1 MKKLVMIAL
10 AASTVIATPVA
21 AQTVTGTVDITGSV
35 APKCLVVPGA
45 GSTFGATVALGE
57 LAQAD
62 GTMRTDLS
70 SLFSSVGGVGL
81 ETRVVCTTAN
91 PTIAVNA
98 TPLATAATADTG
110 YDNSIDFRARV
121 LVDTTTTND
130 VLFTN
135 DSNDPD
141 GSAVLIGGRLANNSG
156 NNIKIEADMFRT
168 GALTDLLVASPTYT
182 GQIVVV
188 IAPGS

>member
-1 MKKLVMIAL
+1 MIAL
-10 AASTVIATPVA
+10 AASAVIASPAA
-21 AQTVTGTVDITGSV
+21 AQTVTGTVDITGTV
-35 APKCLVVPGA
+35 APKCIVVPGA
-45 GSTFGATVALGE
+45 GSTFGTTVALGE

-62 GTMRTDLS
+62 GTLRTDLATD
-70 SLFSSVGGVGL
+70 FSSIGGAGL
-81 ETRVVCTTAN
+81 VTRVVCTTAN

-98 TPLATAATADTG
+98 TALATAAPADSG
-110 YDNSIDFRARV
+110 YDNSIDFTARV

-135 DSNDPD
+135 DSADPD
-141 GSAVLIGGRLANNSG
+141 GSAVLIGGRLANNG
-156 NNIKIEADMFRT
+156 GDNITIEASNFRT
-168 GALTDLLVASPTYT
+168 GALTDLLVASNAYS

>member
-10 AASTVIATPVA
+10 AASTVIASPA
-21 AQTVTGTVDITGSV
+21 FGQTVTGTVDITGSV

-45 GSTFGATVALGE
+45 GSTFGTTVNFGE
-57 LAQAD
+57 LALAD
-62 GTMRTDLS
+62 GTLRTDLATA
-70 SLFSSVGGVGL
+70 FSATAGL
-81 ETRVVCTTAN
+81 EARVVCTSAS

-98 TPLATAATADTG
+98 TPLATTATADTG
-110 YDNSIDFRARV
+110 YDNSIDFTARV

-135 DSNDPD
+135 DSADPD
-141 GSAVLIGGRLANNSG
+141 GSAVAIGGRVANNGG
-156 NNIKIEADMFRT
+156 NNVTIEANNFRT